1 MDDSSYHVINL
12 FQIGESHHTVDCSPR
27 VTALGDSEEHDNAR
41 RDSRVRYT
49 LRLSHWQDGCTVFE
63 QRSLQLCY
71 PCSVSRLIPD

>member
-41 RDSRVRYT
+41 RDSRVRST
-49 LRLSHWQDGCTVFE
+49 LKLSHWQGRTAT
-63 QRSLQLCY
+63 QSLNRARYNCATHAL
-71 PCSVSRLIPD
+71 SLI